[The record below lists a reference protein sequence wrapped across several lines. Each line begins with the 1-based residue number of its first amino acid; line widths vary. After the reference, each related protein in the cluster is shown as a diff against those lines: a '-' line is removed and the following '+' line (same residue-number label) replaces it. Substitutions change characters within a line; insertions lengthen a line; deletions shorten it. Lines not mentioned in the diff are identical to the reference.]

1 MKQAVKFT
9 VYTLVILPCLLLS
22 ACMVPRETID
32 FSNIKTI
39 TAALWLKVT
48 DYPKAMLEGPA
59 FDRNGD
65 LYFCDTHY
73 EVTEG
78 GGEIYKVSLADKLVK
93 TIYDDPDHSGFA
105 SIKIHKDGRLFLC
118 GFYSGD
124 IVIMNPDGT
133 GKKVLTASYKG
144 RKLIPDDM
152 IFDND
157 GNFYF
162 TDYSGE
168 IWDPTGGVYRVPS
181 DLSRIDL
188 VYKGLAKG
196 NGVSLSP
203 DGKQLWVAETLWTG
217 SLGRTLQKFDL
228 EKQDKAS
235 GLLVPSKVYSFP
247 DGTGWPDSN
256 AVDSDGNVY
265 QAMSLGS
272 RVIIVNPQGKA
283 VAQVIIPSEYG
294 DKYKGTTNVAFQP
307 GTDTGFITASGDLG
321 GAIFTFKALAK
332 GLPLFSHQ

>member
-78 GGEIYKVSLADKLVK
+78 GGKIYKVSLADKLVK

-181 DLSRIDL
+181 DLSSIDL

-203 DGKQLWVAETLWTG
+203 DGKQLWVAETYWTG
-217 SLGRTLQKFDL
+217 QFGLYGVLTWKSKIKRPVSWHRQRFIVSLTEPVGLIRTRWILM
-228 EKQDKAS
+228 EMYTR
-235 GLLVPSKVYSFP
+235 PC
-247 DGTGWPDSN
+247 
-256 AVDSDGNVY
+256 
-265 QAMSLGS
+265 QAEEGS
-272 RVIIVNPQGKA
+272 
-283 VAQVIIPSEYG
+283 S
-294 DKYKGTTNVAFQP
+294 
-307 GTDTGFITASGDLG
+307 S
-321 GAIFTFKALAK
+321 
-332 GLPLFSHQ
+332 